1 MSMPEPERPAPKRFA
16 EPEIA
21 SAATVWRATLS
32 GIPMPRTR
40 GRRPLDPRLEAF
52 GILLLAPALIGIT
65 VIILLA
71 LLGIFVVW
79 LCVVGTLF
87 VFTVII
93 DQIGRQWRRGR
104 LFGSLDQRALGYPG
118 R

>member
-1 MSMPEPERPAPKRFA
+1 MLQPKRPAPRRFA

-21 SAATVWRATLS
+21 SATAVWRATLT
-32 GIPMPRTR
+32 GIPMPHNR
-40 GRRPLDPRLEAF
+40 GHRPLDPRLEAF
-52 GILLLAPALIGIT
+52 GIVLLAPALIGIT

-71 LLGIFVVW
+71 LLGIFVLW
-79 LCVVGTLF
+79 LCVVGMLF
-87 VFTVII
+87 AVTVIT

>member
-1 MSMPEPERPAPKRFA
+1 MPMLQPEKPAPRRFA

-21 SAATVWRATLS
+21 DAAAVRRATLA
-32 GIPMPRTR
+32 GMPLPRSR
-40 GRRPLDPRLEAF
+40 SHRPLDPRLETF

-79 LCVVGTLF
+79 LCVVGMLF
-87 VFTVII
+87 ALTVIS
-93 DQIGRQWRRGR
+93 DQVGRHLRARV
-104 LFGSLDQRALGYPG
+104 LGSLDQRALGHPG